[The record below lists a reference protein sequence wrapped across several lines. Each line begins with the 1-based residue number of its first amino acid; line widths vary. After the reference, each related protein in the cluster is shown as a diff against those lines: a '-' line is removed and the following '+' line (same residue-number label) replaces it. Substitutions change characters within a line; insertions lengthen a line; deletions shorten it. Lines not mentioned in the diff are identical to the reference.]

1 MDVLPKR
8 LKECRQ
14 NLKSF
19 KPDYTQTYVA
29 DIIGVARTT
38 YTAYENGTKLPPI
51 DTLASIAQLFNVST
65 DYLIGRTDKKRP
77 YTEILQEFD
86 ETQYIDKQLSF
97 LKENILN
104 TNNYTFDGQT
114 LSKGERIA
122 LSETID
128 FSLHLIKKLRQQL

>member
-1 MDVLPKR
+1 MDLLPKR
-8 LKECRQ
+8 LKECRM
-14 NLKSF
+14 NLKNF

-65 DYLIGRTDKKRP
+65 DYLIGLTDKKR
-77 YTEILQEFD
+77 ILQEFE
-86 ETQYIDKQLSF
+86 ETQDIDKQLSF
-97 LKENILN
+97 LKENISN
-104 TNNYTFDGQT
+104 TNNYTFGGQT

-128 FSLHLIKKLRQQL
+128 FSLRLIKKMRQQL

>member
-1 MDVLPKR
+1 M
-8 LKECRQ
+8 
-14 NLKSF
+14 NLKNF

-65 DYLIGRTDKKRP
+65 DYLIGLTDKKR
-77 YTEILQEFD
+77 ILQEFE
-86 ETQYIDKQLSF
+86 ETQDIDKQLSF
-97 LKENILN
+97 LKENISN
-104 TNNYTFDGQT
+104 TNNYTFGGQT

-128 FSLHLIKKLRQQL
+128 FSLRLIKKMRQQL